1 MADSET
7 PTPPSPP
14 EPPADGDARVVP
26 PPEGDRG
33 ADAFPPPGDDPGALA
48 SPPELPLESSS
59 ELPPDLELAMPDD
72 LEVSHCYRHHD
83 RETGVSCANCGRPI
97 CYECMIPAA
106 VGFRCPECMK
116 EQQAGSAGSTRPR
129 VITRDQ
135 MRSRWATGGR
145 SVVGAPVT
153 RALLIANVVVFA
165 LDFLLQAMGSPLP
178 RYGTLSGF
186 GALVPALVVL
196 NDEYWRLFTAMFLHA
211 GVFHLL
217 FNMWALYIAG
227 GYLERVVGSVRFTL
241 LYFLSGFAGSALV
254 LVASPPGTATVGAS
268 GAIFGLF
275 GALFAYAYMNR
286 GRDLMAQQL
295 VRSLGF
301 IIVLNLVITFTIP
314 NISWQGH
321 VGGLVGGAALIA
333 ALMRFG
339 DRGLRGPLGP
349 REIWIFAVTAVV
361 LIALVVMRVA
371 TVPV

>member
-1 MADSET
+1 MADPEL
-7 PTPPSPP
+7 PTPP
-14 EPPADGDARVVP
+14 AP
-26 PPEGDRG
+26 PP
-33 ADAFPPPGDDPGALA
+33 
-48 SPPELPLESSS
+48 S
-59 ELPPDLELAMPDD
+59 ELPPDFEIAMPDD
-72 LEVSHCYRHHD
+72 LEVSYCYRHHD

-106 VGFRCPECMK
+106 VGFRCPECMR
-116 EQQAGSAGSTRPR
+116 EQQAGSTGSTGSTRAR

-145 SVVGAPVT
+145 AVVGAPVT
-153 RALLIANVVVFA
+153 RALLAANVVVFV
-165 LDFLLQAMGSPLP
+165 LDFLLEALGSPLP

-227 GYLERVVGSVRFTL
+227 GYLERVVGSVRFSL
-241 LYFLSGFAGSALV
+241 LYVLSGFAGSVLV
-254 LVASPPGTATVGAS
+254 LSASPPTTATVGAS

-301 IIVLNLVITFTIP
+301 VIVLNLVITFTIP

-321 VGGLVGGAALIA
+321 VGGLIGGAALIT

-349 REIWIFAVTAVV
+349 REIWVFAIAAAV
-361 LIALVVMRVA
+361 LIGLVVARV
-371 TVPV
+371 TTLPV

>member
-1 MADSET
+1 MTDFEH
-7 PTPPSPP
+7 PTPPASPGPPP
-14 EPPADGDARVVP
+14 EPPSG
-26 PPEGDRG
+26 
-33 ADAFPPPGDDPGALA
+33 
-48 SPPELPLESSS
+48 SPSGYPSEPSS
-59 ELPPDLELAMPDD
+59 ELPPDLELVMPDD
-72 LEVSHCYRHHD
+72 LEVRHCYRHHD

-116 EQQAGSAGSTRPR
+116 EQQAGSAGSAGSTRPR

-145 SVVGAPVT
+145 TVVGAPVT
-153 RALLIANVVVFA
+153 RALLVANVVVFA
-165 LDFLLQAMGSPLP
+165 LDFLLEALGSPLP

-196 NDEYWRLFTAMFLHA
+196 NDEYWRLFAAMFLHA

-254 LVASPPGTATVGAS
+254 LAASPPGTATVGAS

-333 ALMRFG
+333 ALMHFG
-339 DRGLRGPLGP
+339 ERGLRGPLGP
-349 REIWIFAVTAVV
+349 REIWIFAVTAAV
-361 LIALVVMRVA
+361 LIALVVMRVT
-371 TVPV
+371 TVPL

>member
-1 MADSET
+1 MADAET

-26 PPEGDRG
+26 PPKGDRG
-33 ADAFPPPGDDPGALA
+33 AGGSPTPGDDPGALA
-48 SPPELPLESSS
+48 SPP

-72 LEVSHCYRHHD
+72 LEVRHCYRHHD

-145 SVVGAPVT
+145 AVVGAPVT
-153 RALLIANVVVFA
+153 RALLAANVVVFA
-165 LDFLLQAMGSPLP
+165 LDFLLEALGSPLP
-178 RYGTLSGF
+178 RYGTLTGF

-275 GALFAYAYMNR
+275 GALFAYSYMNR

-339 DRGLRGPLGP
+339 ERGLRGPRGP
-349 REIWIFAVTAVV
+349 REIWVFAIAAAV
-361 LIALVVMRVA
+361 LIGLVVVGVT